1 MTIFEK
7 IYFTLLIINF
17 ILMFVGII
25 LDNEGYQIG
34 ESLSFLFLEQ
44 IGLTIVYE
52 FIRAILLIW
61 GVSIDLFPSVIF

>member
-25 LDNEGYQIG
+25 LDNEGYDIG
-34 ESLSFLFLEQ
+34 EPLVYLFSEQ
-44 IGLTIVYE
+44 IGVTIIYE
-52 FIRAILLIW
+52 FIRLILFVW
-61 GVSIDLFPSVIF
+61 GVSVDLFPSIIF

>member
-1 MTIFEK
+1 MTLFEK

-25 LDNEGYQIG
+25 LDNIGYVIG
-34 ESLSFLFLEQ
+34 EYLSYLLFEQ

-52 FIRAILLIW
+52 FVRLILFMW
-61 GVSIDLFPSVIF
+61 GVNVDLFPSFF